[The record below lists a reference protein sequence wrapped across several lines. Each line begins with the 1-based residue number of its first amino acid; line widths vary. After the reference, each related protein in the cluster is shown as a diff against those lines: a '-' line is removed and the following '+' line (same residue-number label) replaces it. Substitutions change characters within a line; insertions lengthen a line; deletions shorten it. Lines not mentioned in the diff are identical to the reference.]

1 MKKNNTFIKSSKLI
15 LLSLSLL
22 CVTTVTTPVFAESKS
37 VSVTSEGK
45 LGAVDISYVDDAK
58 EPTGPVLPGYEMELN
73 GSVVNNAEPC
83 WIRVKVEYDAQFDGA
98 ESQKSSDGV
107 EKFGFDESCINLAN
121 DNWKRIGDYY
131 YYPSVVNNNEKI
143 DFVKSVKTPVEWG
156 NETKDVTFS
165 TYYTAEAVQAKNFT
179 PDFNSDDPWY
189 GTVIQSFDT
198 SDYKLKEAGNA
209 QFEIVCD
216 NSAKELVAVG
226 DDFFSNWENM
236 MPGDTLTGEL
246 TISNKMEVPVKMY
259 FNTKTTGEESLLS
272 KLHMVIKNNDKVVFD
287 NAMIS
292 DVDPEVLLQEYKAG
306 ASSKMTYELTIPKE
320 LDNAYALKEL
330 KAVWTF
336 RADIPE
342 QHINEPEAK
351 DRQTPNIDTSDVAM
365 GGLMMATGISG
376 LVLVLGYFL
385 KKRKETE

>member
-1 MKKNNTFIKSSKLI
+1 
-15 LLSLSLL
+15 
-22 CVTTVTTPVFAESKS
+22 
-37 VSVTSEGK
+37 
-45 LGAVDISYVDDAK
+45 
-58 EPTGPVLPGYEMELN
+58 
-73 GSVVNNAEPC
+73 
-83 WIRVKVEYDAQFDGA
+83 
-98 ESQKSSDGV
+98 
-107 EKFGFDESCINLAN
+107 
-121 DNWKRIGDYY
+121 
-131 YYPSVVNNNEKI
+131 
-143 DFVKSVKTPVEWG
+143 
-156 NETKDVTFS
+156 
-165 TYYTAEAVQAKNFT
+165 
-179 PDFNSDDPWY
+179 
-189 GTVIQSFDT
+189 
-198 SDYKLKEAGNA
+198 
-209 QFEIVCD
+209 
-216 NSAKELVAVG
+216 
-226 DDFFSNWENM
+226 
-236 MPGDTLTGEL
+236 
-246 TISNKMEVPVKMY
+246 MY

-287 NAMIS
+287 NAMTS

>member
-83 WIRVKVEYDAQFDGA
+83 WIRVKVEYDAQSDGA

-143 DFVKSVKTPVEWG
+143 DFVK
-156 NETKDVTFS
+156 
-165 TYYTAEAVQAKNFT
+165 
-179 PDFNSDDPWY
+179 
-189 GTVIQSFDT
+189 
-198 SDYKLKEAGNA
+198 
-209 QFEIVCD
+209 
-216 NSAKELVAVG
+216 
-226 DDFFSNWENM
+226 
-236 MPGDTLTGEL
+236 
-246 TISNKMEVPVKMY
+246 
-259 FNTKTTGEESLLS
+259 
-272 KLHMVIKNNDKVVFD
+272 
-287 NAMIS
+287 
-292 DVDPEVLLQEYKAG
+292 
-306 ASSKMTYELTIPKE
+306 
-320 LDNAYALKEL
+320 
-330 KAVWTF
+330 
-336 RADIPE
+336 
-342 QHINEPEAK
+342 
-351 DRQTPNIDTSDVAM
+351 
-365 GGLMMATGISG
+365 
-376 LVLVLGYFL
+376 
-385 KKRKETE
+385 